1 MLTDIKNILLY
12 NSGGGV
18 GDSLSIIP
26 IIQWLKKEC
35 KLSKIYYIQNGI
47 EKHFNNSLKD
57 FDNGFV
63 KTMDFLPESYAFA
76 SLKRIKNYSHFLLS
90 KKIIES
96 IGINKF
102 DLILDTQTR
111 INNTL
116 ILKSIPHNYFVSP
129 CAKFIFSNPKTLIF
143 NSKNICGRIFDYFEK
158 IQNTK
163 LVIPTEMENIPQKYT
178 EESAKLFRKDK
189 KYIGFSITG
198 GNQTRKKEFTMK
210 TIKEVAN
217 YYSDKGYVPTF
228 LIEKK
233 YNNKISYIKEN
244 IKNAFFPEHLVEAKI
259 KNPFLVMAIAKN
271 LDSAISIDN
280 GIMHMLG
287 LAGTKTAV
295 FFANNSAKFRP
306 MNSNKL
312 KVYSYLKG
320 KNKKIEELTSNDV
333 INFLGDFI

>member
-116 ILKSIPHNYFVSP
+116 ILKSIFSQLFCFTLCKIYFFKS
-129 CAKFIFSNPKTLIF
+129 
-143 NSKNICGRIFDYFEK
+143 
-158 IQNTK
+158 
-163 LVIPTEMENIPQKYT
+163 
-178 EESAKLFRKDK
+178 
-189 KYIGFSITG
+189 
-198 GNQTRKKEFTMK
+198 
-210 TIKEVAN
+210 
-217 YYSDKGYVPTF
+217 
-228 LIEKK
+228 
-233 YNNKISYIKEN
+233 
-244 IKNAFFPEHLVEAKI
+244 
-259 KNPFLVMAIAKN
+259 
-271 LDSAISIDN
+271 
-280 GIMHMLG
+280 
-287 LAGTKTAV
+287 
-295 FFANNSAKFRP
+295 
-306 MNSNKL
+306 
-312 KVYSYLKG
+312 
-320 KNKKIEELTSNDV
+320 
-333 INFLGDFI
+333 